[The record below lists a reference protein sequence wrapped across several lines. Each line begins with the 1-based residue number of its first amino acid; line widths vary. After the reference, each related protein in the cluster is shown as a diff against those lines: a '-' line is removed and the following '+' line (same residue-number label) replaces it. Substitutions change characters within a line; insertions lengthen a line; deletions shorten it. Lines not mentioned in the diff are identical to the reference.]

1 MAKGY
6 KYILYETDGDRIT
19 TVTFNRPERMNV
31 FNREMCAELTLALVR
46 FAHADEEKVLIL
58 TGAGR
63 AFSTGEDLSN
73 INLDANYDEMCE
85 YAKTALRD
93 YHSIVQWILGV
104 QKPVVALLNGV
115 AAGAGLSI
123 ALACDYR
130 FVVGDSDDLRGN
142 RSIFVPAFADMGLI
156 ADSGMTA
163 TLPRL
168 VGKHEA
174 QKWCELPRYGVSIG
188 KGVALGV
195 VDDPTTLDV
204 IAKGSSVAY
213 AFSKDARNNALLY
226 KLNKRVFPWE
236 LRAQTACLQSY
247 YFKEKARAF
256 LEKQKARPASAQEG
270 SGEAREA
277 K

>member
-1 MAKGY
+1 MDTK
-6 KYILYETDGDRIT
+6 KYAHILYETDDKGVATIT
-19 TVTFNRPERMNV
+19 LNRPERMNA
-31 FNREMCAELTLALVR
+31 FNRKMSGELILALDR
-46 FAHADEEKVLIL
+46 FAHDEAGSALVL

-85 YAKTALRD
+85 YARTALRD
-93 YHSIVQWILGV
+93 YHGIVQWILGV

-130 FVVGDSDDLRGN
+130 IVVGDSDDLKGN

-188 KGVALGV
+188 KGIALGV
-195 VDDPTTLDV
+195 VDDPTTLDI
-204 IAKGSSVAY
+204 IAKGSPAAY

-236 LRAQTACLQSY
+236 LCAQTACLQSY
-247 YFKEKARAF
+247 YFKGKARAF
-256 LEKQKARPASAQEG
+256 LAKQKAVK
-270 SGEAREA
+270 EAEA
-277 K
+277 ND